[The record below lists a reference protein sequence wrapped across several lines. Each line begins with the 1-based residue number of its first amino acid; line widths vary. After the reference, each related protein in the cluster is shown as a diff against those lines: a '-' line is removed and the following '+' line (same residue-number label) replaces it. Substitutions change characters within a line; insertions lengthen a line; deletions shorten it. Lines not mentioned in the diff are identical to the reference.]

1 MSELFPELDKDLCY
15 FLLRNQ
21 ITVET
26 ADHAAV
32 ATLTTLKAL
41 GIVVVE
47 ENQYIRCAFR
57 DDYDF
62 TSRPDMDCQGKI
74 DVASTDM
81 VCPDCG
87 YPVGDIE
94 GKTKFTEHL
103 VTLHQAG
110 IESYLEKIMMSLES
124 VNQIEKAEDSV
135 IGIQF
140 QDGKNLTVT
149 WPEYASPR
157 LQAGLFFAEP
167 TLYVIN
173 SPIDKPTST
182 VLEATQYI
190 LLADILIEGSSDFE
204 QKLQLAATPIHGR
217 VELAE
222 IETKFDEMLNRHD
235 KRRWQ
240 FFEQDFIPALVRH
253 ISHNPAL
260 VHQYLDKLKRLS
272 TTIFGFFHVPVG
284 GAGLPDMIAIN
295 KFDLIN
301 QFVEGSNLG
310 ECKLYQGTSRLTYE
324 QVIKT
329 NGHLDMNFAGEGFA
343 VMYVSTDNIVST
355 AWSTMLKL
363 KRPNGRWKI
372 IIIPKTLLLELIYEL
387 EATNLLDM

>member
-21 ITVET
+21 ITVEA

-32 ATLTTLKAL
+32 ETLSTLKAL
-41 GIVVVE
+41 GIVAVE

-62 TSRPDMDCQGKI
+62 TDRPNMDCEGRI
-74 DVASTDM
+74 VVASIDM

-87 YPVGDIE
+87 YPVGDSE
-94 GKTKFTEHL
+94 RKTKFTEYI
-103 VTLHQAG
+103 VTLNQAD
-110 IESYLEKIMMSLES
+110 IESYLEKIVTSLGS
-124 VNQIEKAEDSV
+124 VDRIEKVEDSV
-135 IGIQF
+135 IRIQF
-140 QDGKNLTVT
+140 QDEKKLTVT

-157 LQAGLFFAEP
+157 LQASLFFAEP

-182 VLEATQYI
+182 VIEATQYV
-190 LLADILIEGSSDFE
+190 LLADILVEDSAAFE
-204 QKLQLAATPIHGR
+204 KRLQLAATPINGR
-217 VELAE
+217 VELTE

-235 KRRWQ
+235 NRRWQ
-240 FFEQDFIPALVRH
+240 FFEQDFIPALVQH

-260 VHQYLDKLKRLS
+260 VQQYLDKLRRLS
-272 TTIFGFFHVPVG
+272 KTIFGFFHVPVG

-295 KFDLIN
+295 KYDLIN

-355 AWSTMLKL
+355 AWSTMLRL
-363 KRPNGRWKI
+363 KRLSGPWKI

-387 EATNLLDM
+387 GAADLLNM